1 MFDIGFPELLLVSV
15 VLLLVLGPERLPEA
29 LRNLGLW
36 LGRARRSFS
45 RVKTE
50 IEREIGMDE
59 VRRQLHN
66 EAIMEQMKR
75 IEQDVDGFA
84 QDIRGVAQGA
94 SEGPTGDQAGEP
106 EGPAEPA
113 PELPAEPSGSTASA
127 VGRTPAASTP
137 TSAAAPTPTPAA
149 PTPAAPTAADER

>member
-15 VLLLVLGPERLPEA
+15 VTLLVLGPERLPEA

-75 IEQDVDGFA
+75 IEQDVDGIS
-84 QDIRGVAQGA
+84 QDIRGVGQPP
-94 SEGPTGDQAGEP
+94 SEGPAGDESVEP
-106 EGPAEPA
+106 DGPSEPA
-113 PELPAEPSGSTASA
+113 PELPPETPG
-127 VGRTPAASTP
+127 PAA
-137 TSAAAPTPTPAA
+137 A
-149 PTPAAPTAADER
+149 TAADER

>member
-15 VLLLVLGPERLPEA
+15 VTLLVLGPERLPEA
-29 LRNLGLW
+29 LRSLGLW

-66 EAIMEQMKR
+66 EAIMEQMKE
-75 IEQDVDGFA
+75 IQQDVDGFS
-84 QDIRGVAQGA
+84 QDIRNIASPPA
-94 SEGPTGDQAGEP
+94 SEGPTGDETVEP
-106 EGPAEPA
+106 VAPAEPA
-113 PELPAEPSGSTASA
+113 PELPPEPAPELPPETPGPA
-127 VGRTPAASTP
+127 PAAT
-137 TSAAAPTPTPAA
+137 
-149 PTPAAPTAADER
+149 ADER

>member
-15 VLLLVLGPERLPEA
+15 VTLLVLGPERLPEA

-75 IEQDVDGFA
+75 IEQDVDGIS
-84 QDIRGVAQGA
+84 QDIRGGGQPA
-94 SEGPTGDQAGEP
+94 SEGPTGDESVEP
-106 EGPAEPA
+106 TGPSEPA
-113 PELPAEPSGSTASA
+113 PDLPPETPG
-127 VGRTPAASTP
+127 PAA
-137 TSAAAPTPTPAA
+137 A
-149 PTPAAPTAADER
+149 TAADER

>member
-15 VLLLVLGPERLPEA
+15 VTLLVLGPERLPEA

-36 LGRARRSFS
+36 LGRARRSFT

-66 EAIMEQMKR
+66 EAIMEQMKE
-75 IEQDVDGFA
+75 IQHDVDAFS
-84 QDIRGVAQGA
+84 QDIRGVASPASPASQGPSA
-94 SEGPTGDQAGEP
+94 DETVEP
-106 EGPAEPA
+106 VAPAEPA
-113 PELPAEPSGSTASA
+113 PELPPETPGPASA
-127 VGRTPAASTP
+127 AT
-137 TSAAAPTPTPAA
+137 
-149 PTPAAPTAADER
+149 ADER

>member
-15 VLLLVLGPERLPEA
+15 VTLLVLGPERLPEA

-36 LGRARRSFS
+36 LGRARRSFT

-66 EAIMEQMKR
+66 EAIMEQMKE
-75 IEQDVDGFA
+75 IQHDVDSFS
-84 QDIRGVAQGA
+84 QDIRGVASPASPASQGPSA
-94 SEGPTGDQAGEP
+94 DETVEP
-106 EGPAEPA
+106 VAPAEPA
-113 PELPAEPSGSTASA
+113 PELPPETPGPASA
-127 VGRTPAASTP
+127 AT
-137 TSAAAPTPTPAA
+137 
-149 PTPAAPTAADER
+149 ADER

>member
-15 VLLLVLGPERLPEA
+15 VTLLVLGPERLPEA
-29 LRNLGLW
+29 LRTLGLW

-66 EAIMEQMKR
+66 EAIMEQMKG
-75 IEQDVDGFA
+75 IQQDVDTFS
-84 QDIRGVAQGA
+84 QDIRGISAPA
-94 SEGPTGDQAGEP
+94 SDGPAADETVEP
-106 EGPAEPA
+106 VEPAEPA
-113 PELPAEPSGSTASA
+113 PELPPETPDPASA
-127 VGRTPAASTP
+127 
-137 TSAAAPTPTPAA
+137 
-149 PTPAAPTAADER
+149 TAADER

>member
-15 VLLLVLGPERLPEA
+15 VTLLVLGPERLPEA

-66 EAIMEQMKR
+66 EAIMEQMKG
-75 IEQDVDGFA
+75 IEQDVHGIS
-84 QDIRGVAQGA
+84 QDIRGGGGPA
-94 SEGPTGDQAGEP
+94 SEGPTGEGSSGEGSSGEGSSR
-106 EGPAEPA
+106 EGPTRDESVEPDGPSEPA
-113 PELPAEPSGSTASA
+113 PELPPETPG
-127 VGRTPAASTP
+127 PAA
-137 TSAAAPTPTPAA
+137 A
-149 PTPAAPTAADER
+149 TAADER

>member
-15 VLLLVLGPERLPEA
+15 VILLVLGPERLPEA

-66 EAIMEQMKR
+66 EAIMEQMKQ

-84 QDIRGVAQGA
+84 QDIRGVSQPAA
-94 SEGPTGDQAGEP
+94 T
-106 EGPAEPA
+106 EGPAGDEAVEPVAPSEPA
-113 PELPAEPSGSTASA
+113 PELPPEAPG
-127 VGRTPAASTP
+127 PAGAQ
-137 TSAAAPTPTPAA
+137 AN
-149 PTPAAPTAADER
+149 DER

>member
-1 MFDIGFPELLLVSV
+1 VFDIGFPELLLVSV
-15 VLLLVLGPERLPEA
+15 VTLLVLGPERLPEA

-75 IEQDVDGFA
+75 IEQDVDGISH
-84 QDIRGVAQGA
+84 DIRGGGQPA
-94 SEGPTGDQAGEP
+94 SEGPTEDESVEP
-106 EGPAEPA
+106 TGPSEPA
-113 PELPAEPSGSTASA
+113 PDLPPETPG
-127 VGRTPAASTP
+127 PAA
-137 TSAAAPTPTPAA
+137 A
-149 PTPAAPTAADER
+149 TAADER

>member
-15 VLLLVLGPERLPEA
+15 VMLLVLGPERLPEA

-36 LGRARRSFS
+36 LGRARRSFT

-66 EAIMEQMKR
+66 EAIMEQMKQ

-84 QDIRGVAQGA
+84 QDIRGVTHAA
-94 SEGPTGDQAGEP
+94 SEAPVGDQAVEP
-106 EGPAEPA
+106 SAPSEPA
-113 PELPAEPSGSTASA
+113 PELPPE
-127 VGRTPAASTP
+127 
-137 TSAAAPTPTPAA
+137 AAP
-149 PTPAAPTAADER
+149 APTAAQAHDER